1 MQLAHIP
8 GIPAF
13 FIHNGAP
20 QALVGCHENSMAGC
34 GVMQLAHIPGIP
46 AFFIHNGA
54 PEAPVGCYDI
64 KLCPLDLAD
73 AVAFGLRFDGHKR
86 VHNADEH
93 IAAIA
98 AERSSAI

>member
-1 MQLAHIP
+1 MRVAARTQGP
-8 GIPAF
+8 RSDNDSP
-13 FIHNGAP
+13 P
-20 QALVGCHENSMAGC
+20 
-34 GVMQLAHIPGIP
+34 P
-46 AFFIHNGA
+46 
-54 PEAPVGCYDI
+54 CYDI